1 MPADP
6 GVNVFT
12 TFLKGAA
19 MGAANVIPGV
29 SGGTIAFIT
38 GIYERLIRAL
48 KSFDLAALRMALR
61 FDVRGLLAHIDFP
74 FLAAL
79 GAGVVVSIL
88 SLAKLFEFLFM
99 HHEVAV
105 WAFFFGLILAS
116 IPTVVCEIK
125 HWGAGPV
132 IAAILGCALAAGLA
146 FVPRAGA
153 NDSLPYVFLCGV
165 VAISS
170 MIIPG
175 VSGSFVL
182 LLMGNYFL
190 VLGAISGLELPI
202 LVPFGLGCV
211 VGLAAL
217 SRLLAWIFS
226 RYHDVAVALI
236 SGFVAGSLLI
246 IWPWKDTV
254 FEQSASGSYV
264 VKTADRELVERGA
277 DLAAVVEGLGE
288 DEELITVGYTNWQ
301 FPSLSEKATYVHL
314 ALMLIAAVIVLAGE
328 RAAAKHRAKKSVH
341 SST

>member
-105 WAFFFGLILAS
+105 WAFFS
-116 IPTVVCEIK
+116 
-125 HWGAGPV
+125 
-132 IAAILGCALAAGLA
+132 LAARS
-146 FVPRAGA
+146 PP
-153 NDSLPYVFLCGV
+153 D
-165 VAISS
+165 
-170 MIIPG
+170 
-175 VSGSFVL
+175 L
-182 LLMGNYFL
+182 LLCH
-190 VLGAISGLELPI
+190 ALEPTTACRTC
-202 LVPFGLGCV
+202 FS
-211 VGLAAL
+211 AA
-217 SRLLAWIFS
+217 SS
-226 RYHDVAVALI
+226 
-236 SGFVAGSLLI
+236 
-246 IWPWKDTV
+246 
-254 FEQSASGSYV
+254 
-264 VKTADRELVERGA
+264 
-277 DLAAVVEGLGE
+277 
-288 DEELITVGYTNWQ
+288 
-301 FPSLSEKATYVHL
+301 PSPA
-314 ALMLIAAVIVLAGE
+314 
-328 RAAAKHRAKKSVH
+328 
-341 SST
+341 